1 MSAPIG
7 NRNAARGRFWRDAV
21 WNALEKRH
29 VGGHQE
35 ALQQLAN
42 VLIDKCLAGDVPALR
57 ELGDRLE
64 GKVMQ
69 RLEISGED
77 GNPITIQRVER
88 VITRAIPK
96 PSNG

>member
-1 MSAPIG
+1 MSAPVG
-7 NRNAARGRFWRDAV
+7 NRNAAKGRIWCDAV
-21 WNALEKRH
+21 KKALEKRD
-29 VGGHQE
+29 GGHNA
-35 ALQQLAN
+35 ALEQLAN
-42 VLIDKCLAGDVPALR
+42 VLIDKCLSGDVPALK

-96 PSNG
+96 PANG